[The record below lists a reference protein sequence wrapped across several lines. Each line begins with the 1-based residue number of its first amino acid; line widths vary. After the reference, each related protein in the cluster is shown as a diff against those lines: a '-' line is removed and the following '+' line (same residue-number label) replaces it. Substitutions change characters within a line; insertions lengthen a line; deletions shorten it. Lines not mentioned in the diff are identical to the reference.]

1 MGGATRSTAGKRTDC
16 QQIAYEDYEFLLTE
30 YEKLPR
36 RTLQFRLFVQRYL
49 KRVTVYPKSV
59 RVPVNARFGSCSPF
73 FVMYP
78 LAFADI
84 SCYNEDT

>member
-1 MGGATRSTAGKRTDC
+1 MNRYAIKSHNSDHSGKAGYMPAGMGGATRSTAGKRTDC

-36 RTLQFRLFVQRYL
+36 RTPQFRLFVQRYL

-59 RVPVNARFGSCSPF
+59 RF
-73 FVMYP
+73 
-78 LAFADI
+78 L
-84 SCYNEDT
+84 